1 MKLRIAT
8 RKSELAL
15 TQTRWVASKIWEHA
29 PEVDIEEVHIV
40 TKGDRVTDKPLAA
53 IGGKGLFIS
62 EVEAAVSRGEA
73 DLAVHSLKDVPGDVE
88 LAEGMDIV
96 CTPEREDPR
105 DVLLTRDGSKL
116 DELSAGARVGTTS
129 LRRVAQLH
137 AQRPD
142 LAYVTLRGNVG
153 TRLRRLEEGKYDA
166 IVLAAAGLKRLGL
179 LEGRAHELLP
189 IETCLPAVGQGTLAL
204 EARADDSSVRE
215 LVAPLEH
222 GPSRLRMEAERALL
236 KKLEG
241 SCRVPMAGHGLL
253 FDDGARLSLHA
264 MVADV
269 DGDKILNA
277 GADCFFQ
284 GRSQAEK
291 VTEAR
296 ALGEELA
303 ATLIEQGA
311 RELMREAEAAV
322 LRRESQGN
330 GSGPKGGYGWNG

>member
-1 MKLRIAT
+1 MKIRIAT

-15 TQTRWVASKIWEHA
+15 TQTRWVAARIWEHA

-40 TKGDRVTDKPLAA
+40 TKGDRITDKPLAA

-88 LAEGMDIV
+88 LAEGMAIV

-105 DVLLTRDGSKL
+105 DVLLTRSGEPL
-116 DELSAGARVGTTS
+116 NGLTAGASVGTTS

-153 TRLRRLEEGKYDA
+153 TRLRKLDEGKYDA

-179 LEGRAHELLP
+179 LEGRKHEFMP
-189 IETCLPAVGQGTLAL
+189 IEICLPAVGQGTLAL
-204 EARADDSSVRE
+204 EARADDERIKE

-222 GPSRLRMEAERALL
+222 GPSRLCMEAERALL

-241 SCRVPMAGHGLL
+241 SCRVPMAGHARL
-253 FDDGARLSLHA
+253 FDDGGRLSLQA

-269 DGDKILNA
+269 DGDRILNVSS
-277 GADCFFQ
+277 DRFFE
-284 GRSQAEK
+284 GRSEADRIAEA
-291 VTEAR
+291 V
-296 ALGEELA
+296 ALGQELA

-330 GSGPKGGYGWNG
+330 GSGPKGGYGWSG